1 MTYPSRIQSV
11 CHDRGVARAP
21 EAQYERVPSSL
32 QHTRTRVKMDDPPPR
47 DSMLKSSPRL
57 SGPRAGSPAL
67 PTLWSLCAPRDCDKL
82 EPSLRVRRRRSP
94 PPCLPGRGQRECGIG
109 GSREQAQAPGPDV
122 GGGERV
128 QSFEP
133 VGASTMMHKGRS
145 HTVRTGTRMHLRLRR
160 GVAHLHASFFPSG
173 ARVPL
178 ASAP

>member
-57 SGPRAGSPAL
+57 SGPRAGLSGAAHAL
-67 PTLWSLCAPRDCDKL
+67 EPVRPPRLRQARAVAPR
-82 EPSLRVRRRRSP
+82 PTSTSP

-133 VGASTMMHKGRS
+133 VGASTMMHR
-145 HTVRTGTRMHLRLRR
+145 
-160 GVAHLHASFFPSG
+160 
-173 ARVPL
+173 
-178 ASAP
+178 